1 MHYFEYTNSKIFSGV
16 TPPNPLR
23 LLGPKSRA
31 FGARSFSHAFFFSTL
46 GSYVCDQLGILPP
59 AFTIGAGPPF
69 THNRVLL
76 GRAIACAQVLPCQP
90 AKKS

>member
-1 MHYFEYTNSKIFSGV
+1 MHYFEYTNSKIFSRV

-46 GSYVCDQLGILPP
+46 GSYDWGSSQKVRLPD
-59 AFTIGAGPPF
+59 FLLC
-69 THNRVLL
+69 THQFVYR
-76 GRAIACAQVLPCQP
+76 
-90 AKKS
+90 KKNYS